1 MNINRAAIY
10 PSLLFI
16 LSSNQEENISFYTQQ
31 NRETNEEAKLLK
43 DKKASFLNFL
53 KFKKK
58 IKTNLKIF
66 KKANLFKS
74 KRVENDTK

>member
-1 MNINRAAIY
+1 MNINRVAIY

-58 IKTNLKIF
+58 IKQTSKSSKKQIYLKA
-66 KKANLFKS
+66 KK
-74 KRVENDTK
+74 